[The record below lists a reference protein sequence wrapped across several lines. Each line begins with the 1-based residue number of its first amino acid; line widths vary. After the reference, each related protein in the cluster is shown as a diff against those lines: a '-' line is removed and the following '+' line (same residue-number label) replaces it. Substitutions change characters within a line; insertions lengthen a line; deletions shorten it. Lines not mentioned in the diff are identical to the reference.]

1 MTRSI
6 LQSLK
11 VIFKTDVRVFVYPS
25 SATGAWEAALTNTLS
40 PGDRVLLFE
49 HGFFAFKWARVAER
63 LGLTVDLVP
72 GDWRVGLD
80 AGALRERLAADPDH
94 LIKAVLVVHNE
105 TSTGVTT
112 RIPPLRGAMDEIG
125 HPALLM
131 VDAVSSLAATDLQH
145 DGWGI
150 DVTVSGSQKALMLPP
165 GLSFT
170 AVSEKA
176 LQAST
181 NAALPRSYWDWGDMV
196 RFNDNGFF
204 PYTPATNLLYGLR
217 EAAAMLEEEGL
228 ERAFA
233 RHARHAEATRR
244 AVDAWGLENVA
255 LNANEY
261 SNAATSVFVPDGSDA
276 DHLRRIILDR
286 FDMSLGKGL
295 GQLEGRVFRIGHLGD
310 LNDLTLAG
318 TLAGV
323 EMGLRAAGVPHR
335 AGGAQLAC
343 EFLSDIPLEND
354 G

>member
-1 MTRSI
+1 MARGV
-6 LQSLK
+6 LKSLK
-11 VIFKTDVRVFVYPS
+11 TIFKTDVRVFVYPS
-25 SATGAWEAALTNTLS
+25 SATGAWEAALSNTLS
-40 PGDRVLLFE
+40 RADRVLLFG
-49 HGFFAFKWARVAER
+49 HGFFAVKWARVAER
-63 LGLTVDLVP
+63 LGLEVDLVP
-72 GDWRVGLD
+72 ADWRVGTD
-80 AGALRERLAADPDH
+80 AGALRDRLAADVERE
-94 LIKAVLVVHNE
+94 IKAVLVVHNE

-112 RIPPLRGAMDEIG
+112 RIPPLREAMDEIG
-125 HPALLM
+125 HPALLL
-131 VDAVSSLAATDLQH
+131 VDAVSSLAATDLRH
-145 DGWGI
+145 DEWGI

-176 LQAST
+176 LRASASST
-181 NAALPRSYWDWGDMV
+181 LPRSYWDWGDMV
-196 RFNDNGFF
+196 RFNDKGFF
-204 PYTPATNLLYGLR
+204 PFTPATNLLFGLS

-228 ERAFA
+228 GQAFA
-233 RHARHAEATRR
+233 RHARHARATRH

-255 LNANEY
+255 LNEHEY
-261 SNAATSVFVPDGSDA
+261 SNAATSVFVPNGSDA
-276 DHLRRIILDR
+276 DHLRKVILDR

-335 AGGAQLAC
+335 AGGAQIAF
-343 EFLSDIPLEND
+343 EFLADTPLESD